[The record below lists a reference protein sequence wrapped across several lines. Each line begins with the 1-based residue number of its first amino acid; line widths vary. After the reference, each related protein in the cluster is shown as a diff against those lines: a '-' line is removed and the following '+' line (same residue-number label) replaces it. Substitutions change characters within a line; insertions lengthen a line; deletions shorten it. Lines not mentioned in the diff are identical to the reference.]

1 MNIGKMI
8 DKRLGAKREVI
19 GIKKR
24 GDVEEAKKR
33 GTTFTQ
39 AEANRNNK
47 TGNRSIFFTF
57 TKLLFLYFN
66 N

>member
-1 MNIGKMI
+1 M
-8 DKRLGAKREVI
+8 
-19 GIKKR
+19 GI
-24 GDVEEAKKR
+24 VVL
-33 GTTFTQ
+33 Q
-39 AEANRNNK
+39 EANRNNK